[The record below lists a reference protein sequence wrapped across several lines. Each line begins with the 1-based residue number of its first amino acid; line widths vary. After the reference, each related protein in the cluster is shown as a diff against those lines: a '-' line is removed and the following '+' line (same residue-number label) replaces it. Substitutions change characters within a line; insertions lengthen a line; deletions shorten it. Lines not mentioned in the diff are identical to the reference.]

1 MFPVI
6 FLIIKRCSNTES
18 TPSCIYFWGCFIRCS
33 GPQWSIWSTP
43 KRYLSLNLIRRGCK
57 CYAFETIWN
66 ILLYFIFCKWKPI
79 YLTYIF
85 HCLINLLI
93 SESLHGL
100 RIQHFPSLTKHKTI
114 FSQLHYDVL
123 NHCLLK
129 SSSSFSFCSNF
140 ASIRQIFA
148 SKFRNIFTIL
158 KFLDSIQSF
167 FWWQLMYYVFYQIRY
182 LDVPTHNYS
191 E

>member
-6 FLIIKRCSNTES
+6 FLFIKRCSNTEL

-66 ILLYFIFCKWKPI
+66 ILLYFIFRKWKPI

-93 SESLHGL
+93 SESLRGL

-123 NHCLLK
+123 NHCLNPVVYSHFVPISLQFDK
-129 SSSSFSFCSNF
+129 YSHLNF
-140 ASIRQIFA
+140 VIFLRF
-148 SKFRNIFTIL
+148 KNF
-158 KFLDSIQSF
+158 
-167 FWWQLMYYVFYQIRY
+167 
-182 LDVPTHNYS
+182 
-191 E
+191 